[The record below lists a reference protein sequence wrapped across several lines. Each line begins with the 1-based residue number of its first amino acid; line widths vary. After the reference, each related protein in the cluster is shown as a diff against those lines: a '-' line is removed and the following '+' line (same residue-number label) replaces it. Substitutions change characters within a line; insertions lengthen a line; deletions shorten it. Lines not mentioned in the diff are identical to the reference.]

1 MFAAKGDEN
10 MAKKRANGEGS
21 IRSAAMVAGRADTV
35 STLIVSW
42 YVGHAFAMIRLSI

>member
-21 IRSAAMVAGRADTV
+21 IRKRSDSRWGADT
-35 STLIVSW
+35 
-42 YVGHAFAMIRLSI
+42 LSATMKMARSK